1 MQIGILS
8 LFAFIKRHI
17 FLIVSSVL
25 ERFLVMYEHKALIE
39 EVFLSVFI
47 LLNIEVSSIWAA
59 VLPKSGGWGICM
71 LV

>member
-1 MQIGILS
+1 MQMGILS

-47 LLNIEVSSIWAA
+47 LLNIEVSSI
-59 VLPKSGGWGICM
+59 
-71 LV
+71 